1 MDNENNYT
9 IEEERKALIGTL
21 EDMLPSDEDYRKTV
35 EQIEALT
42 KIQKM
47 EVETDLASKKMEREA
62 NLAESKAKAEL
73 RIKEEEMITKRKE
86 SRRGVLKIV
95 LAGLFGLGQIVLISE
110 YENVKP
116 LFGKAWNFVSKP
128 KL

>member
-1 MDNENNYT
+1 MNTENYT
-9 IEEERKALIGTL
+9 IEEERKTLIGTL
-21 EDMLPSDEDYRKTV
+21 EDMLPSTEEYRKTV

-73 RIKEEEMITKRKE
+73 RIKEEEMVTKKKE

-95 LAGLFGLGQIVLISE
+95 LAGLFGLAQVALISN
-110 YENVKP
+110 YEDMKP